1 MMSTRRSLFTF
12 GLLLAVLAL
21 NAPPAIAQEADQVI
35 VTGSVMAEKPA
46 TGTKYNKLTLKWTLA
61 DTATNVDDRDNLG
74 FLVFYTTGSKAVPLA
89 DASDAEKAAA
99 ERKLD
104 AHDELPGVMKVDAGK
119 PTKRVVSSVGGA
131 QMTDFE
137 YTLRGLKQDTLY
149 AVTVLAYNDLAKQY
163 ATTGDESAIV
173 TGSATT
179 APVAPSRVRSVEL
192 TPADK
197 MLTVMWQRPTN
208 TGGSTLT
215 IAGYE
220 VQHRTSQTARDLPG
234 TWTKYPPAGGAM
246 LTVMKYDITGLL
258 NDVMY
263 DVQVRAVNSA
273 SGKGPWEP
281 IDMAGLQGTPTDDPD
296 AQPTTTT
303 TPALPFFGILALLG
317 GLLAAG
323 RARLRR

>member
-12 GLLLAVLAL
+12 GLLLAVLVL
-21 NAPPAIAQEADQVI
+21 SAPPAIAQTDTLTIKAD
-35 VTGSVMAEKPA
+35 SVMAAQPA
-46 TGTKYNKLTLKWTLA
+46 TGTKYNRLTVTWTLQ
-61 DTATNVDDRDNLG
+61 DSATSVDDADNLG
-74 FLVFYTTGSKAVPLA
+74 FWVFYATGSNATRGTA
-89 DASDAEKAAA
+89 TTDEMAAA

-104 AHDELPGVMKVDAGK
+104 THDEIPGVMRVDAGK
-119 PTKRVVSSVGGA
+119 PTKRQAGETNE
-131 QMTDFE
+131 TDFE
-137 YTLRGLKQDTLY
+137 YTLTGLKQDTLY
-149 AVTVLAYNDLAKQY
+149 AVTVLAYNNLSKQY
-163 ATTGDESAIV
+163 EELATID
-173 TGSATT
+173 TGSALTGL
-179 APVAPSRVRSVEL
+179 APMPTRVRSVEL

>member
-1 MMSTRRSLFTF
+1 
-12 GLLLAVLAL
+12 LLLAVLAL

-74 FLVFYTTGSKAVPLA
+74 FLVFYTTGSKAVKKM
-89 DASDAEKAAA
+89 DATPTEMAAA

-104 AHDELPGVMKVDAGK
+104 THDELPGVMKVDAGK
-119 PTKRVVSSVGGA
+119 PTKRSANVDNATSE
-131 QMTDFE
+131 TDFE
-137 YTLRGLKQDTLY
+137 YTLTGLKQDTLY
-149 AVTVLAYNDLAKQY
+149 AVTVLAYDSLTKQY
-163 ATTGDESAIV
+163 EENAAID

-179 APVAPSRVRSVEL
+179 APAPPPTRVRSVEL
-192 TPADK
+192 MPADK
-197 MLTVMWQRPTN
+197 MLAVMWQQPTN

-234 TWTKYPPAGGAM
+234 TWTTYPPTGGDM
-246 LTVMKYDITGLL
+246 LTMMKYDITGLL

-263 DVQVRAVNSA
+263 NVQVTAVNSA
-273 SGKGPWEP
+273 GAEGPWEP
-281 IDMAGLQGTPTDDPD
+281 IDPAGLQGTPTDDPD

-323 RARLRR
+323 RARLRRR